1 MAVPVSFLLGRRSR
15 VGHRDVVS
23 TRHRISQGSSVS
35 LTCVAVVSLVFAFR
49 MSALLDTRLLT
60 VTSYV
65 VQLDTFLYFS
75 QSLVEVVFAVA
86 RDIFVY
92 FSF

>member
-1 MAVPVSFLLGRRSR
+1 MSFLLGRRAG

-23 TRHRISQGSSVS
+23 TRHRVSQGSGVS
-35 LTCVAVVSLVFAFR
+35 LTGVAVVSLVFAFL

-65 VQLDTFLYFS
+65 IQLDTFLHFS
-75 QSLVEVVFAVA
+75 QSLV
-86 RDIFVY
+86 
-92 FSF
+92 